1 MFHGLHVHTY
11 GILDPSQN
19 VTIRCGSSG
28 THFNPVSL
36 THGDVTD
43 VIRHVGD
50 YGNVGSDN
58 NGRIVAQISDKISK
72 LSGPFSIIGRT
83 VVLHQLQDDLGRG
96 SNPDSKLTG
105 SFFFFLHNLSYKKY
119 NFFKIGNSG
128 ARIACGVVGIS
139 S

>member
-105 SFFFFLHNLSYKKY
+105 SFFFFCIIYLIKNIIFLK
-119 NFFKIGNSG
+119 
-128 ARIACGVVGIS
+128 
-139 S
+139 